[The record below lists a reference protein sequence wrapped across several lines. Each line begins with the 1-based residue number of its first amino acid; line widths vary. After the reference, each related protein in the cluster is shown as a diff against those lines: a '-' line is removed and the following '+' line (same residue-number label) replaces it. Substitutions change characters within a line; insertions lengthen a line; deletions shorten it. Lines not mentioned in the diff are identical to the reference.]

1 MFVECRNS
9 GFGPPSRQAALRK
22 KRHLGRGF
30 FVLAGTAVIRLARRR
45 KRVDVA
51 LNADQSK
58 RVTARSLRK
67 LAPGRHL
74 DDRGAEY
81 FYLTGLYPS
90 VAHRLLKTPP
100 LNNPACITDILCE
113 LRCELEFRYCKELM
127 D

>member
-30 FVLAGTAVIRLARRR
+30 FVLVGTTVIGSVRRR
-45 KRVDVA
+45 KGVDVA
-51 LNADQSK
+51 LKADQSK
-58 RVTARSLRK
+58 LPARSLRK
-67 LAPGRHL
+67 LAPGRYL
-74 DDRGAEY
+74 DDRGTEY
-81 FYLTGLYPS
+81 FYLPGLYPS

-100 LNNPACITDILCE
+100 LNNPASITDILCE
-113 LRCELEFRYCKELM
+113 LRWELEHRYCKELM

>member
-9 GFGPPSRQAALRK
+9 GFGTSSRQAALHK

-30 FVLAGTAVIRLARRR
+30 FVRVRRPLSGWVSTHEG
-45 KRVDVA
+45 VDVA
-51 LNADQSK
+51 LKVDQSK
-58 RVTARSLRK
+58 WATGRSLRK
-67 LAPGRHL
+67 LAPGRYL

-90 VAHRLLKTPP
+90 VAHRLLKVPP
-100 LNNPACITDILCE
+100 LNTPACITDILSE
-113 LRCELEFRYCKELM
+113 LRCELENRYCKELI